1 MRRSLKTLLKLEGDL
16 QVARRIQQDTLPE
29 RIPTVTGFDID
40 AWSEPADE
48 TGGDTYDVIGYRRG
62 PGERGPRLLTAE
74 SQGAG
79 LLLADAPRHGI
90 GPAPPLPPVPAE
102 VGGATPSAEG

>member
-29 RIPTVTGFDID
+29 RIPIVAGFDID

-48 TGGDTYDVIGYRRG
+48 TGGDTHDVIRYRPL
-62 PGERGPRLLTAE
+62 PGERGPPPSA
-74 SQGAG
+74 
-79 LLLADAPRHGI
+79 APRDR
-90 GPAPPLPPVPAE
+90 ACPLPPHATRPAD
-102 VGGATPSAEG
+102 GPPPPPTPSPPHP